1 MKKARLNYVLDGL
14 IGLAFVACT
23 VSGLV
28 FLAAGSGGYQGGRN
42 PSFQTAILGITR
54 WTWSDVHT
62 WAGLVVVAGVAIH
75 LLLHWRWIVS
85 MTKGMLRGQTAG
97 AHPRAN
103 NDVALRSLRNT
114 PDPL

>member
-1 MKKARLNYVLDGL
+1 VNRARLNYVLDGL

-23 VSGLV
+23 VSSLV

-42 PSFQTAILGITR
+42 PSFQTAILGISR

-62 WAGLVVVAGVAIH
+62 WTGLAVVAGVAIH
-75 LLLHWRWIVS
+75 LLLHWRWIVG
-85 MTKGMLRGQTAG
+85 MTKGMLR
-97 AHPRAN
+97 PRAAAAPSRA
-103 NDVALRSLRNT
+103 DDAALRPLRNT